1 MGGHIYLALN
11 GLSNMG
17 RQRKA
22 LASNRRNLKSSIMD
36 GKVTG
41 YMVHPVL
48 TLRGFRLREAD
59 GQKNR

>member
-1 MGGHIYLALN
+1 
-11 GLSNMG
+11 MG

-48 TLRGFRLREAD
+48 TLRGFILSEAD
-59 GQKNR
+59 GP